1 MIAAAT
7 SPVRKVKNLLSLI
20 YEMLGSLMKK
30 ILWVVVISIFD
41 LIHGFSSGA
50 DLQVVTVA
58 LVSPSWNTGLPTAVA
73 RGAGFFK
80 GEGLDVRPVTLSSSG
95 PIMMAL
101 LMSGQADIVIA
112 GAVAI
117 LRGIARG
124 APVVVVSGHL
134 NRMSYALM
142 TGKGLKTVA
151 DLKGKTIG
159 ITGIGGMGEFTV
171 VESLRRHGLVKDR
184 DFSVLNIEGGPAARI
199 AALKTGKVQAVPLTP
214 GQRVQAESDGFTML
228 LDTRETLTEIPSTI
242 VASTREFAG
251 SNPDKAVRFLKALDE
266 ANDLIHR
273 DKDRAVALGIRHG
286 LRGDIAVERKALD
299 YYVADLDIRLKK
311 ENIAALLKQID
322 ISDPPQ
328 KYFDDTYLTRAV
340 GPR

>member
-1 MIAAAT
+1 MKRFIWAA
-7 SPVRKVKNLLSLI
+7 
-20 YEMLGSLMKK
+20 
-30 ILWVVVISIFD
+30 ILSIFG
-41 LIHGFSSGA
+41 LSHSLSGAA

-73 RGAGFFK
+73 RGAGFFQE
-80 GEGLDVRPVTLSSSG
+80 EGLDVRPVTLSSSG

-101 LMSGQADIVIA
+101 LMSGQADMVIA

-124 APVVVVSGHL
+124 APVVVISGHL
-134 NRMSYALM
+134 SRMSYALM
-142 TGKGLKTVA
+142 TGKGMKTVA

-184 DFSVLNIEGGPAARI
+184 DFSVLNIEGGPAARM

-214 GQRVQAESDGFTML
+214 GQRVQAERDGFTML

-242 VASTREFAG
+242 VASTREFTA
-251 SNPDKAVRFLKALDE
+251 SSPDKTVRFLRALDK
-266 ANDLIHR
+266 ANDLIRR
-273 DKDRAVALGIRHG
+273 DKEKAIALGIRHG
-286 LRGDIAVERKALD
+286 LRGDVAIERKALD
-299 YYVADLDIRLKK
+299 YYSDDLDIRLKK
-311 ENIAALLKQID
+311 DNIAALLKQID

-340 GPR
+340 APR

>member
-1 MIAAAT
+1 
-7 SPVRKVKNLLSLI
+7 
-20 YEMLGSLMKK
+20 MKK
-30 ILWVVVISIFD
+30 ILLAGIISVFG
-41 LIHGFSSGA
+41 LVPGFSGAA

-80 GEGLDVRPVTLSSSG
+80 EEGLDVKPVTLSSSG

-124 APVVVVSGHL
+124 APVVVVGGHL

-142 TGKGLKTVA
+142 TGKGLKTVS

-214 GQRVQAESDGFTML
+214 GQRVQAESDGFTVL
-228 LDTRETLTEIPSTI
+228 LDTREILTDIPSTI

-251 SNPDKAVRFLKALDE
+251 SSPDKTVRFLRALDK
-266 ANDLIHR
+266 ANDLIRR
-273 DKDRAVALGIRHG
+273 DKEKAVALGIRHG
-286 LRGDIAVERKALD
+286 LRGDIAIERKALD

-328 KYFDDTYLTRAV
+328 KYFDDTHLTRAV
-340 GPR
+340 GSR

>member
-7 SPVRKVKNLLSLI
+7 SPVRKVKNLLPLI

-30 ILWVVVISIFD
+30 ILWAVVISIFD

>member
-1 MIAAAT
+1 MKQIFFGAA
-7 SPVRKVKNLLSLI
+7 
-20 YEMLGSLMKK
+20 
-30 ILWVVVISIFD
+30 ISVFS
-41 LIHGFSSGA
+41 LIHGLCSAA
-50 DLQVVTVA
+50 DLQSITVA
-58 LVSPSWNTGLPTAVA
+58 MVSPSWNTGLPTAVA

-80 GEGLDVRPVTLSSSG
+80 EEGLDVRPVTLSSSG

-101 LMSGQADIVIA
+101 LMSGQADMVIA

-142 TGKGLKTVA
+142 ADKTLKTMA

-214 GQRVQAESDGFTML
+214 GQRVQAERDGFTML
-228 LDTRETLTEIPSTI
+228 LDTRETLSEIPSTI
-242 VASTREFAG
+242 VASTREFAA
-251 SNPDKAVRFLKALDE
+251 SSPDKTVRFLRALDK
-266 ANDLIHR
+266 ANDLIRR
-273 DKDRAVALGIRHG
+273 DKEKAIALGIRHG
-286 LRGDIAVERKALD
+286 LRGDIAIERKALD
-299 YYVADLDIRLKK
+299 YYAADLDIRLKK
-311 ENIAALLKQID
+311 ENIATLLKQID
-322 ISDPPQ
+322 ISDPPE
-328 KYFDDTYLTRAV
+328 KYFDDTYLTRAA
-340 GPR
+340 GSR

>member
-7 SPVRKVKNLLSLI
+7 SPVRKVKNLLPLI

-30 ILWVVVISIFD
+30 ILLVVVISIFD

-151 DLKGKTIG
+151 DFKGKTIG
-159 ITGIGGMGEFTV
+159 ITGIGGMGELTV

-214 GQRVQAESDGFTML
+214 GQRVQAENDGFTML
-228 LDTRETLTEIPSTI
+228 LDTREMLTEIPSTI
-242 VASTREFAG
+242 VASTREFVA
-251 SNPDKAVRFLKALDE
+251 SRPDKAVRFLKALDE

>member
-1 MIAAAT
+1 MI
-7 SPVRKVKNLLSLI
+7 
-20 YEMLGSLMKK
+20 
-30 ILWVVVISIFD
+30 ISIVA
-41 LIHGFSSGA
+41 LVPGFPRAA

-73 RGAGFFK
+73 RGAGFFRE
-80 GEGLDVRPVTLSSSG
+80 EGLDVRPVTLSSSG

-124 APVVVVSGHL
+124 APVVVVGGHL

-142 TGKGLKTVA
+142 TVKGVQSVA

-171 VESLRRHGLVKDR
+171 VESLRRHGLLKDR

-199 AALKTGKVQAVPLTP
+199 AALKAGKVQAVPLTP
-214 GQRVQAESDGFTML
+214 GQRVQAEKEGFTML
-228 LDTRETLTEIPSTI
+228 LDTREILTEIPSTI

-251 SNPDKAVRFLKALDE
+251 ASPDKTVRFLRALDR
-266 ANDLIHR
+266 ANDLIRR
-273 DKDRAVALGIRHG
+273 DKEKAVALGIRHG
-286 LRGDIAVERKALD
+286 LRGDIALERKALD
-299 YYVADLDIRLKK
+299 YYVTDLDIRLKR
-311 ENIAALLKQID
+311 ENIAALLKQIE

-328 KYFDDTYLTRAV
+328 KYFDETYMTRAV
-340 GPR
+340 GSR

>member
-1 MIAAAT
+1 MQQIFFAATFALILGFTHQFSAAA
-7 SPVRKVKNLLSLI
+7 
-20 YEMLGSLMKK
+20 E
-30 ILWVVVISIFD
+30 
-41 LIHGFSSGA
+41 
-50 DLQVVTVA
+50 LQVVTVA

-80 GEGLDVRPVTLSSSG
+80 DEGLDVRPVTLSSSG

-101 LMSGQADIVIA
+101 LMSGQADLVIA

-124 APVVVVSGHL
+124 APVVVVGGHL

-142 TGKGLKTVA
+142 TDKRLKTVA

-184 DFSVLNIEGGPAARI
+184 DFTVLNIEGGPTARI
-199 AALKTGKVQAVPLTP
+199 AALRTNKVQAVPLTP
-214 GQRVQAESDGFTML
+214 GQRVQAERDGFTVL

-251 SNPDKAVRFLKALDE
+251 TSPDKAVRFLRALDK
-266 ANDLIHR
+266 ANDLIRR
-273 DKDRAVALGIRHG
+273 DKEKAVALGVRHG

-299 YYVADLDIRLKK
+299 YYAADLDIRLKK

-328 KYFDDTYLTRAV
+328 KYFDDIYLTRAIN
-340 GPR
+340 PR

>member
-1 MIAAAT
+1 
-7 SPVRKVKNLLSLI
+7 
-20 YEMLGSLMKK
+20 MKT
-30 ILWVVVISIFD
+30 IFLAVVISIVGP
-41 LIHGFSSGA
+41 IHDFSSAA

-80 GEGLDVRPVTLSSSG
+80 EEGLDVRPVTLSSSG

-112 GAVAI
+112 GAVAV

-142 TGKGLKTVA
+142 TGKGFKTVA

-199 AALKTGKVQAVPLTP
+199 AALQTGKVQAVPLTP
-214 GQRVQAESDGFTML
+214 GQRVQAEADGFTML

-251 SNPDKAVRFLKALDE
+251 SSPDKTVRFLKALDK
-266 ANDLIHR
+266 ANDLIRR
-273 DKDRAVALGIRHG
+273 DKDKAVALGIRHG
-286 LRGDIAVERKALD
+286 LRGDVALERKALD

-311 ENIAALLKQID
+311 ENLAARLKQID
-322 ISDPPQ
+322 ASDALE
-328 KYFDDTYLTRAV
+328 KYLDDTLDPGGRV
-340 GPR
+340 SVKKVIHFFGGFHGR

>member
-1 MIAAAT
+1 MIPRTAPDLSTDEMPGGHMKKIIAAA
-7 SPVRKVKNLLSLI
+7 
-20 YEMLGSLMKK
+20 
-30 ILWVVVISIFD
+30 VITIFA
-41 LIHGFSSGA
+41 LFRGFSSA
-50 DLQVVTVA
+50 AELQSITLA

-80 GEGLDVRPVTLSSSG
+80 EEGLDVRPVTLSSSG

-101 LMSGQADIVIA
+101 LMSGQTDIVIA

-124 APVVVVSGHL
+124 APVVVVGGHL

-142 TGKGLKTVA
+142 TGKELKTVT

-199 AALKTGKVQAVPLTP
+199 AALKTGRVQAVPLTP
-214 GQRVQAESDGFTML
+214 GQRVQAERDGFTVL
-228 LDTRETLTEIPSTI
+228 LDTRDTLTEIPSTI
-242 VASTREFAG
+242 VASTREFAN
-251 SNPDKAVRFLKALDE
+251 SSPDKTVRFLRALDK
-266 ANDLIHR
+266 ANDLIRR
-273 DKDRAVALGIRHG
+273 DKEKAIALGIRHG
-286 LRGDIAVERKALD
+286 LRGDVALERKALD
-299 YYVADLDIRLKK
+299 YYVADLDIHLKR

-322 ISDPPQ
+322 ISDRPE

-340 GPR
+340 GSR

>member
-1 MIAAAT
+1 MKRFIWAA
-7 SPVRKVKNLLSLI
+7 I
-20 YEMLGSLMKK
+20 
-30 ILWVVVISIFD
+30 ISIY
-41 LIHGFSSGA
+41 GFSHSLSGAA

-80 GEGLDVRPVTLSSSG
+80 EEGLDVRPVTLSSSG

-101 LMSGQADIVIA
+101 LMSGQADMVIA

-134 NRMSYALM
+134 SRMSYALM

-184 DFSVLNIEGGPAARI
+184 DFSVLNIEGGPAARM

-214 GQRVQAESDGFTML
+214 GQRVQAERDGFTML

-242 VASTREFAG
+242 VASTREFTA
-251 SNPDKAVRFLKALDE
+251 SSPDKTVRFLRALDK
-266 ANDLIHR
+266 ANDLIRR
-273 DKDRAVALGIRHG
+273 DKEKVIALGIRHG
-286 LRGDIAVERKALD
+286 LRGDIAIERKALD
-299 YYVADLDIRLKK
+299 YYSDDLDIRLKK
-311 ENIAALLKQID
+311 DNIAALLKQID
-322 ISDPPQ
+322 IPDPPQ

-340 GPR
+340 APR

>member
-7 SPVRKVKNLLSLI
+7 SPVRKVKNLLPLI

-30 ILWVVVISIFD
+30 ILLAVVISIFD

-214 GQRVQAESDGFTML
+214 GQRVQAEGDGFTML

>member
-1 MIAAAT
+1 MPAVLMKNYFCAALLSIFCVTGAMAAA
-7 SPVRKVKNLLSLI
+7 
-20 YEMLGSLMKK
+20 
-30 ILWVVVISIFD
+30 
-41 LIHGFSSGA
+41 A

-73 RGAGFFK
+73 RGSGFFK
-80 GEGLDVRPVTLSSSG
+80 EEGLDVRPVTLSSSG

-101 LMSGQADIVIA
+101 LMSGQAEIVIA

-142 TGKGLKTVA
+142 TGKELKSIA
-151 DLKGKTIG
+151 DLKGKAIG

-199 AALKTGKVQAVPLTP
+199 AALKAGKVQAVPLTP
-214 GQRVQAESDGFTML
+214 GQRVQAEREGFTVL
-228 LDTRETLTEIPSTI
+228 LDTRDTLSEIPSTI
-242 VASTREFAG
+242 VASTRQFTT
-251 SNPDKAVRFLKALDE
+251 SSPDKTVRFLRALDK
-266 ANDLIHR
+266 ANELIRR
-273 DKDRAVALGIRHG
+273 DKDKAIALGIRHG
-286 LRGDIAVERKALD
+286 LRGDVALERKALD
-299 YYVADLDIRLKK
+299 YYVTDLDVRLKQ

-328 KYFDDTYLTRAV
+328 KYFDDSYLRRAV
-340 GPR
+340 ESR

>member
-1 MIAAAT
+1 MKRIFIAA
-7 SPVRKVKNLLSLI
+7 
-20 YEMLGSLMKK
+20 
-30 ILWVVVISIFD
+30 VITLFA
-41 LIHGFSSGA
+41 LFRGVAGAA

-80 GEGLDVRPVTLSSSG
+80 DEGLDVRPVTLSSSG

-112 GAVAI
+112 GTVAI

-124 APVVVVSGHL
+124 APVIVVSGHL

-142 TGKGLKTVA
+142 TDKRLKTVA

-159 ITGIGGMGEFTV
+159 ITGVGGMGEFTV
-171 VESLRRHGLVKDR
+171 VESLRRHGLVRDR

-214 GQRVQAESDGFTML
+214 GQRVQAEKDGFTML

-242 VASTREFAG
+242 VASTREFAA
-251 SNPDKAVRFLKALDE
+251 SSPDKTIRFLRALDK
-266 ANDLIHR
+266 ANDLIRR
-273 DKDRAVALGIRHG
+273 DKENAIALGMRHG
-286 LRGDIAVERKALD
+286 LRGDIAIERKALD
-299 YYVADLDIRLKK
+299 YYAADLDIRLKR
-311 ENIAALLKQID
+311 ENIAALLKQIE

-328 KYFDDTYLTRAV
+328 KYFDNTYLTRAA
-340 GPR
+340 GSR